1 MKRTAVA
8 LSALGTLGV
17 LWVLSHGFRGTR
29 PVPNAPTPPA
39 AQQSSPSV
47 PMTPDFAVPVLMY
60 HRICDLTPTEAR
72 NRLTFDLTVTPAN
85 FDAQL
90 RYLKA
95 QEFSFLTARDVEA
108 AIQNHTALPEKSVV
122 LTMDDGYQDNFAQAF
137 PLLQKYGAR
146 ATIFLVTNT
155 VQTPGHLSW
164 GEVQAMRPQVGYGSH
179 TVNHYDLTQLP
190 PPQLDYELV
199 ESKRVLEG
207 RLGEAVP
214 DIAYPSG
221 AYNDQ
226 VVARTRAAGYLAGW
240 KKGGGPATP
249 GDEPL
254 LLPRVRVRGCTT
266 MARFRQM
273 VWSGVCVQ
281 RERAASLVAEGRR
294 RPRPA
299 G

>member
-1 MKRTAVA
+1 M
-8 LSALGTLGV
+8 
-17 LWVLSHGFRGTR
+17 TR
-29 PVPNAPTPPA
+29 E
-39 AQQSSPSV
+39 
-47 PMTPDFAVPVLMY
+47 FAVPVLMY
-60 HRICDLTPTEAR
+60 HRICDLTPREAR
-72 NRLTFDLTVTPAN
+72 NQLTFDLTVTPAN
-85 FDAQL
+85 FEAQV

-95 QEFSFLTARDVEA
+95 QGFTFLTAREVER
-108 AIQNHTALPEKSVV
+108 AIRERTALPEKSVV

-137 PLLQKYGAR
+137 PILSKYGAR

-155 VQTPGHLSW
+155 VETAGHLSW

-179 TVNHYDLTQLP
+179 TVHHYDLTQLP
-190 PPQLDYELV
+190 PNQLDYELV
-199 ESKRVLEG
+199 VSKRVLEG

-221 AYNDQ
+221 AYNAA

-249 GDEPL
+249 GDEPY

-273 VWSGVCVQ
+273 VWSGVSVQ
-281 RERAASLVAEGRR
+281 RDRAPGRLARSRAR
-294 RPRPA
+294 RTRPA
-299 G
+299 WAA